1 MDKAF
6 NLLENK
12 LGKKKTDFIKELYLR
27 FQHDNVT
34 ELGAQITYYL
44 ILAIFPFLIF
54 LLSMVRYTP
63 ITDGE
68 VIETLLG
75 ALPDDS
81 RNLVG
86 GLLEEIIQG
95 GSYALLSF
103 GAIAGI
109 WSASNGIMA
118 MIKGVNRAY
127 DLTEERPFWKLKGLS
142 ILLTIGLSII
152 IILAFVIVIF
162 GEVIFN
168 AVFDYYTWPSFVM
181 FRIFQVLGAILLIG
195 LVLALLYKLAPSIK
209 EGVSV
214 KYKDTVGGGFFAATG
229 LLIFSMVFSFYVN
242 NFVNYTST
250 YGSIGGIIILLIW
263 FYVSSIVIVLG
274 AEVNATRM
282 SMKENKPRFLKDD
295 HKEEESF

>member
-68 VIETLLG
+68 VIETLLR

-142 ILLTIGLSII
+142 ILLTIGLAII

-181 FRIFQVLGAILLIG
+181 FRIFQVLGAIFLLG
-195 LVLALLYKLAPSIK
+195 LVLALLYKLATSIK

-242 NFVNYTST
+242 NFGNYTST

>member
-1 MDKAF
+1 
-6 NLLENK
+6 
-12 LGKKKTDFIKELYLR
+12 
-27 FQHDNVT
+27 
-34 ELGAQITYYL
+34 
-44 ILAIFPFLIF
+44 
-54 LLSMVRYTP
+54 MVRYTP
-63 ITDGE
+63 LTDADVLG
-68 VIETLLG
+68 TLLG

-86 GLLEEIIQG
+86 GLLEEVIQG

-127 DLTEERPFWKLKGLS
+127 DLSEERPFLKLKGMS
-142 ILLTIGLSII
+142 ILMTLGLAII
-152 IILAFVIVIF
+152 IILAFAIVIF

-168 AVFDYYTWPSFVM
+168 AVFESYTWPSFII
-181 FRIFQVLGAILLIG
+181 FRIFQVLSAILLIG
-195 LVLALLYKLAPSIK
+195 LVLALLYKISPSIK
-209 EGVSV
+209 EGVSI
-214 KYKDTVGGGFFAATG
+214 KYKDALPGGFFAAVG
-229 LLIFSMVFSFYVN
+229 LLIFSMGFSFYVN
-242 NFVNYTST
+242 NFGNYTST

-282 SMKENKPRFLKDD
+282 SLKENRPRFLKDD
-295 HKEEESF
+295 HNKEKSL